1 MNYGQEDYLPYGHQ
15 LISEEDIK
23 AVNNVLRSE
32 FITQGPLVNEFEKAI
47 SNKVSA
53 EYGVAV
59 NSATSALH
67 LGCLSLG
74 LGPEDWLWTSPIT
87 FVASANCARYCG
99 ANVDFVDI
107 DPETGLLS
115 IKALERKLDNAK
127 KQNKLPKILI
137 PVHLGGSSCDMKSIG
152 ELSEKYGFSV
162 IEDASHAIGSSYEKE
177 PVGNCKYSSITVF
190 SFHPVKIITTG
201 EGGIATTN
209 DSALSRNMHELRS
222 HGIVKDKNRLEASN
236 QGEWFYE
243 QQQLGF
249 NYRISDIQCAL
260 GLSQLKRLDEIVKER
275 NRLLTLYRNR
285 LSGLPV
291 KLLKIPENVNSSVH
305 LGIIRLKDQNAD
317 HHKKVFGNLR
327 SNGIGVQLHY
337 NPVHLNPYY
346 RRLGYNEGDFPNSE
360 LYGKNAISLPLFPGL
375 KMSSIERVARELES
389 AINLSYGIEKKMFDF
404 NSH

>member
-1 MNYGQEDYLPYGHQ
+1 M
-15 LISEEDIK
+15 
-23 AVNNVLRSE
+23 NNVLRSE
-32 FITQGPLVNEFEKAI
+32 FITQGPLVDKFEQAI
-47 SNKVSA
+47 ANKVHA
-53 EYGVAV
+53 GYGVAV

-74 LGPEDWLWTSPIT
+74 LGQGDWLWTSPIT
-87 FVASANCARYCG
+87 FVASANCAKYCG

-115 IKALERKLDNAK
+115 IKALETKLKYAK

-152 ELSEKYGFSV
+152 NLSKKYGFSI
-162 IEDASHAIGSSYEKE
+162 IEDASHAIGSNYEKE
-177 PVGNCKYSSITVF
+177 PVGNCKYSSITIF

-209 DSALSRNMHELRS
+209 DSELSRNMYELRS
-222 HGIVKDKNRLEASN
+222 LGIVKDKNWLEASN
-236 QGEWFYE
+236 QGESFYE

-260 GLSQLKRLDEIVKER
+260 GLSQLNRLDQIVQER
-275 NRLLTLYRNR
+275 NKLLTLYRNK
-285 LSGLPV
+285 LSSLPV
-291 KLLKIPENVNSSVH
+291 ELLKIPEDVYSSVH
-305 LGIIRLKDQNAD
+305 LGIIRLKDQNPE
-317 HHKKVFGNLR
+317 HHKKVFSTLR

-337 NPVHLNPYY
+337 SPVHLNPYY
-346 RRLGYNEGDFPNSE
+346 RRLGYNEGDFPNAE

-375 KMSSIERVARELES
+375 KVSNVERVTRELES
-389 AINLSYGIEKKMFDF
+389 AINLSYGVEKKIF
-404 NSH
+404 NFNAH